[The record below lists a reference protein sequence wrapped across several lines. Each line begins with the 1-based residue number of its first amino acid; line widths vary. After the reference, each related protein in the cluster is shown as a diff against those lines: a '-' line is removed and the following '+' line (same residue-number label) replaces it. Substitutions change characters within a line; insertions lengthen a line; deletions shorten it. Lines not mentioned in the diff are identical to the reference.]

1 MEELEMNNLKMYAFG
16 EDGVAT
22 WICATNKNESINIF
36 KMVCGEDCWNDSV
49 EEYENE
55 DDFVREMDLNEEFT
69 YYHDGVTSETDTIRN
84 LINKYCAKPD
94 MFACS
99 EF

>member
-1 MEELEMNNLKMYAFG
+1 MDLKMYAFG
-16 EDGVAT
+16 EDGVTT
-22 WICATNKNESINIF
+22 WICATTKEQSISIF
-36 KMVCGEDCWNDSV
+36 KSICGEDCWNDSV

-55 DDFVREMDLNEEFT
+55 DDFVREMDSDEQFI
-69 YYHDGVTSETDTIRN
+69 YYHDGKTPEKDSVGN
-84 LINKYCAKPD
+84 LIKKYCTKPD